1 MRTGH
6 AERGQILVIAAA
18 FMALFFVPLA
28 VLVVDGGLVES
39 AYAQLGETLQASTED
54 GASMIDVDV
63 FRQSDGQRAVLDAA
77 AAKATCER
85 SIRTSGLPGIVSTT
99 VTVRDDTVTASA
111 TIRIHLLI
119 TGAITLTETRSA
131 GFHYGA

>member
-1 MRTGH
+1 MRTSRG
-6 AERGQILVIAAA
+6 ERGQVLVIAAA
-18 FMALFFVPLA
+18 FMAFFFLPLA

-63 FRQSDGQRAVLDAA
+63 FRQSDGQRAVLDVA
-77 AAKATCER
+77 AAKVTCER

-99 VTVRDDTVTASA
+99 VTVGDDTVTASA
-111 TIRIHLLI
+111 TIRVRLLI
-119 TGAITLTETRSA
+119 AGAITLTETRSA
-131 GFHYGA
+131 GFHYGT